1 VITYTTNS
9 AAAAVALQGTVAP
22 SVTLKAVKPKPGQP
36 KSYTIKST
44 IYQGATGQ
52 SGGVLGALTFQPPDP
67 TACGAAGVKM
77 ATIQGFT
84 GIGSAQ

>member
-1 VITYTTNS
+1 M
-9 AAAAVALQGTVAP
+9 
-22 SVTLKAVKPKPGQP
+22 KAVKPKAGQP

-52 SGGVLGALTFQPPDP
+52 SGGVLGLLTFQPPDP

-84 GIGSAQ
+84 GIGSAQGLAR